1 MKQSVNFLLLFVA
14 SFIVFQPS
22 GLTETLLDNTTQLQA
37 KPTPGSFALKGH
49 HGRVLGFTTGQDAYR
64 IDSFSVLVDQNDT
77 AKNAMADLGVTV
89 ALFRMVEDGGQKRV
103 PFGPALVTQTFT
115 LLGVPHQS
123 KTPAF
128 YTFELN
134 GFEIGAGQSYAIG
147 LVGVTG
153 LKTNPG
159 SLRWRMCG
167 GDNPVMDSPSGW
179 SYESWFTSNSGG
191 SSWGNRNS
199 KDTAVFMEGTR
210 LEEPV
215 LPLPLP
221 LEDADYHDEGQPNLA
236 KVELGKLLFFD
247 KLLSGNKNIA
257 CATCHHPLTG
267 TTDSLSLSVG
277 EGGRSLGMSRV
288 KSDIIHERVPRNSP
302 ALFNLG
308 AKEFKTFFHDGRVL
322 ENPYAEPGDFISPAG
337 SDLPEGFDNAL
348 AVQAMFPV
356 TSPTEMAGQYDGGTD
371 VSENDI
377 ASRAAAGDLPGIW
390 SLLTERLQGVDEYV
404 VLFKSVYPDEVKEAS
419 DITFV
424 HAANAI
430 AAFEAS
436 QWRADQ
442 SPLDQ
447 YLQGSEDALNAS
459 QLRGMKLFYGK
470 AECADCHSGQLLT
483 DQSFHAIGM
492 PQLGPG
498 KGDGVDGY
506 EDFGR
511 ERVTGE
517 SRDRYKFRTPALRNV
532 ALTGPWGH
540 AGSYRRLKDVV
551 MHHLQ
556 PESSLRQYDR
566 RQAILP
572 SVPAADVTDWAC
584 MEDDQAVQAIADRV
598 EIMPLELSANEIND
612 LVSFL
617 HALTDASSLNVLSQI
632 PLSVPSGLPVGD

>member
-1 MKQSVNFLLLFVA
+1 MKQSVNLLLLFVA

-37 KPTPGSFALKGH
+37 KPTPGSFALKEH

-77 AKNAMADLGVTV
+77 AKNATAELGVTV
-89 ALFRMVEDGGQKRV
+89 ALFRMVEDAGQKKV

-115 LLGVPHQS
+115 LLEVPHQS
-123 KTPAF
+123 KTPNYYSFA
-128 YTFELN
+128 LD

-153 LKTNPG
+153 LKTNLG

-167 GDNPVMDSPSGW
+167 GDNPVMGSPSGW

-221 LEDADYHDEGQPNLA
+221 LEDADFHDEGQPNLA
-236 KVELGKLLFFD
+236 KVKLGKLLFFD
-247 KLLSGNKNIA
+247 KLLSGNRNIA

-267 TTDSLSLSVG
+267 TTDSLSLSIG
-277 EGGRSLGMSRV
+277 EGGRSLGMSRIE
-288 KSDIIHERVPRNSP
+288 SDTIHERVPRNSP

-322 ENPYAEPGDFISPAG
+322 ENPYAEPGDFTSPAG
-337 SDLPEGFDNAL
+337 TDLPEGFDNAL

-356 TSPTEMAGQYDGGTD
+356 TSPTEMAGQYDG
-371 VSENDI
+371 VSGVAENEI
-377 ASRAAAGDLPGIW
+377 AEQAAAGNLPRIW
-390 SLLTERLQGVDEYV
+390 NLLAKRLQGVDEYV
-404 VLFKSVYPDEVKEAS
+404 ALFQSVYPDEVKEAN

-442 SPLDQ
+442 SPFDQ
-447 YLQGSEDALNAS
+447 YLRGSHDALNAS

-498 KGDGVDGY
+498 KGDGAFGY

-511 ERVTGE
+511 ERVTGA

-556 PESSLRQYDR
+556 PERSLKEYDPL
-566 RQAILP
+566 QAILP
-572 SVPAADVTDWAC
+572 SLPALDSLDGAC
-584 MEDDQAVQAIADRV
+584 MENNAAVQAIADRV
-598 EIMPLELSANEIND
+598 GIMPLELSADEIND

>member
-1 MKQSVNFLLLFVA
+1 MKGNPTLPRLSSA
-14 SFIVFQPS
+14 S
-22 GLTETLLDNTTQLQA
+22 
-37 KPTPGSFALKGH
+37 
-49 HGRVLGFTTGQDAYR
+49 
-64 IDSFSVLVDQNDT
+64 
-77 AKNAMADLGVTV
+77 
-89 ALFRMVEDGGQKRV
+89 
-103 PFGPALVTQTFT
+103 
-115 LLGVPHQS
+115 
-123 KTPAF
+123 
-128 YTFELN
+128 
-134 GFEIGAGQSYAIG
+134 
-147 LVGVTG
+147 
-153 LKTNPG
+153 
-159 SLRWRMCG
+159 C
-167 GDNPVMDSPSGW
+167 
-179 SYESWFTSNSGG
+179 
-191 SSWGNRNS
+191 SS
-199 KDTAVFMEGTR
+199 
-210 LEEPV
+210 
-215 LPLPLP
+215 
-221 LEDADYHDEGQPNLA
+221 
-236 KVELGKLLFFD
+236 FD
-247 KLLSGNKNIA
+247 KLLSGNKNTA

-288 KSDIIHERVPRNSP
+288 ESDIIHERVPRNSP

-404 VLFKSVYPDEVKEAS
+404 ALFKSVYPDEVKEAS

-442 SPLDQ
+442 SPFDQ

-511 ERVTGE
+511 ERVTGA

-556 PESSLRQYDR
+556 PESSLKQYDR

>member
-1 MKQSVNFLLLFVA
+1 MKQNVNCLLFFVA
-14 SFIVFQPS
+14 SFIVFQP
-22 GLTETLLDNTTQLQA
+22 GCLAEMLLDNTTQLQA

-77 AKNAMADLGVTV
+77 AKNATADLDVTV
-89 ALFRMVEDGGQKRV
+89 ALFRMVEDAGQKKV
-103 PFGPALVTQTFT
+103 PFGPALVTQTFRF
-115 LLGVPHQS
+115 LGVPHQS

-128 YTFELN
+128 YTFDLN

-153 LKTNPG
+153 LKTNLG
-159 SLRWRMCG
+159 TLRWRMCG
-167 GDNPVMDSPSGW
+167 GDNPVMGSPSGW
-179 SYESWFTSNSGG
+179 SYESWFTSKNGG
-191 SSWGNRNS
+191 TSWGNRNS
-199 KDTAVFMEGTR
+199 KDTAVCMEGTR

-221 LEDADYHDEGQPNLA
+221 LEDADFRDEGQPNLA

-288 KSDIIHERVPRNSP
+288 ESDTIHERVPRNSP

-308 AKEFKTFFHDGRVL
+308 AKQFNTFFHDGRVAQR
-322 ENPYAEPGDFISPAG
+322 YSDGQTSFDSPAG
-337 SDLPEGFDNAL
+337 LDLPEGLDDAL
-348 AVQAMFPV
+348 AVQGMFPV
-356 TSPTEMAGQYDGGTD
+356 TSPTEMAGQYDGGTG
-371 VSENDI
+371 VGENEI
-377 ASRAAAGDLPGIW
+377 AERAAAGDLPGIW
-390 SLLTERLQGVDEYV
+390 NLLAERLQDVPEYV
-404 VLFKSVYPDEVKEAS
+404 TLFQSVYPDEVKVAS

-442 SPLDQ
+442 SPFDQ
-447 YLQGSEDALNAS
+447 YLRGSEDALNAS

-511 ERVTGE
+511 ERVTGA

-551 MHHLQ
+551 IHHLQ
-556 PESSLRQYDR
+556 PESSLSQYDR

-572 SVPAADVTDWAC
+572 SVPALDARDWAC